1 MGVMT
6 ERLDTLR
13 FLIGAAAEMAQ
24 LARRDGV
31 PAHVGAEMDRI
42 AIELD
47 AEAAQLHAELR
58 LESLTTKVANT
69 NRRGLAGLS
78 D

>member
-1 MGVMT
+1 MT
-6 ERLDTLR
+6 ERLEILR
-13 FLIGAAAEMAQ
+13 FLIGAATEMAQ
-24 LARRDGV
+24 LAGRDGV
-31 PAHVGAEMDRI
+31 PAHVAAEMERI

-58 LESLTTKVANT
+58 LESLTTRVANT